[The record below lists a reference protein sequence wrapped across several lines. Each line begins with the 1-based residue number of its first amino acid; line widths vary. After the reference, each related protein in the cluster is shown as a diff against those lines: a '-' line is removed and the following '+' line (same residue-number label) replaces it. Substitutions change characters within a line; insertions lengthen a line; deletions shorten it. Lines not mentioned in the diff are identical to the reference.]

1 MKTLLIFLFFII
13 YVFAETTV
21 HSQDN
26 LSCVNEE
33 ILSEAE
39 KNPGYNLLSFPAVST
54 DDPYFLAAS
63 YFNNKMNIIVKEDY
77 VSQYEYLGVPYAV
90 YKSFLN
96 SEVKKDYFEKCIM
109 DRYDAL
115 KVY

>member
-1 MKTLLIFLFFII
+1 MLVIFCLFG
-13 YVFAETTV
+13 AATV

-26 LSCVNEE
+26 LLCIDEQ
-33 ILSEAE
+33 ILSEPE
-39 KNPGYNLLSFPAVST
+39 KSPGHNLLSFPAVPT
-54 DDPYFLAAS
+54 DDPYFIAAS

-77 VSQYEYLGVPYAV
+77 VSQYEYLGVPYTV

-96 SEVKKDYFEKCIM
+96 SELKNDFFEKCIK